1 MNIFRKLFNFFQAK
15 ANTMIDNQYELE
27 DAIEEQLNR
36 LKEELSYTTEH
47 LNKVKALA
55 IRVKNDNDEYA
66 AKAKKSENEAVAV
79 LKKVQLNQIDIYEG
93 DRLAREALIKKE
105 ALLAKVKA
113 TAAERDK
120 LDYKV
125 ELLKGNVAM
134 IQSNISDWEK
144 ELDALKA
151 EIKLIEAEQNI
162 NKQMT
167 HLNAQSIDDRL
178 KFLKEKTQEFQD
190 LKEQPDDYINL
201 DNAVDFTIDD
211 TISKA
216 NEDLK
221 KLKEELGIK
230 NSN

>member
-66 AKAKKSENEAVAV
+66 TKAKKSENEAVAI
-79 LKKVQLNQIDIYEG
+79 LKKVQLNQIDVYEG

-105 ALLAKVKA
+105 ALIAKAKA
-113 TAAERDK
+113 TAAEHDK

-134 IQSNISDWEK
+134 IQSNISDYEK
-144 ELDALKA
+144 ELDTLKA

-190 LKEQPDDYINL
+190 LKAQPDDYINL
-201 DNAVDFTIDD
+201 DDAIDFTLDD
-211 TISKA
+211 TVSKA
-216 NEDLK
+216 NEYLK

>member
-1 MNIFRKLFNFFQAK
+1 ML
-15 ANTMIDNQYELE
+15 
-27 DAIEEQLNR
+27 
-36 LKEELSYTTEH
+36 
-47 LNKVKALA
+47 
-55 IRVKNDNDEYA
+55 
-66 AKAKKSENEAVAV
+66 
-79 LKKVQLNQIDIYEG
+79 
-93 DRLAREALIKKE
+93 KKE

-120 LDYKV
+120 LNYKV

-134 IQSNISDWEK
+134 IQSNISDYEK
-144 ELDALKA
+144 ELDTLKA

-167 HLNAQSIDDRL
+167 HLNAQGIDDRL

-201 DNAVDFTIDD
+201 DDAIDFTLDD
-211 TISKA
+211 TVSKA

-221 KLKEELGIK
+221 KLKEELGI
-230 NSN
+230 

>member
-1 MNIFRKLFNFFQAK
+1 MNIFRKLFIFFQAK

-66 AKAKKSENEAVAV
+66 SKAKKSENEAVAI
-79 LKKVQLNQIDIYEG
+79 LKKVQLNQIDLYEG

-134 IQSNISDWEK
+134 IQSSISDWEK
-144 ELDALKA
+144 ELDTLKA

-178 KFLKEKTQEFQD
+178 KFLKEKKQEFQD
-190 LKEQPDDYINL
+190 LKEQPDDYIYL
-201 DNAVDFTIDD
+201 DNDIDFTLDD
-211 TISKA
+211 TVSKA

>member
-66 AKAKKSENEAVAV
+66 AKAKKSENEAVAI

-105 ALLAKVKA
+105 ALLAKAKA

-125 ELLKGNVAM
+125 ENLEARTSVNSIPEEYHEIRLVA
-134 IQSNISDWEK
+134 
-144 ELDALKA
+144 
-151 EIKLIEAEQNI
+151 
-162 NKQMT
+162 
-167 HLNAQSIDDRL
+167 H
-178 KFLKEKTQEFQD
+178 
-190 LKEQPDDYINL
+190 
-201 DNAVDFTIDD
+201 D
-211 TISKA
+211 TIKSKLL
-216 NEDLK
+216 N
-221 KLKEELGIK
+221 LGK
-230 NSN
+230 SLLLSMVP

>member
-66 AKAKKSENEAVAV
+66 AKAKKSENEAVAI

-201 DNAVDFTIDD
+201 DDAVDFTLDD
-211 TISKA
+211 TVSKA

>member
-1 MNIFRKLFNFFQAK
+1 MNILRKLFNFFQAK

-55 IRVKNDNDEYA
+55 IRVKNDNDEYDT
-66 AKAKKSENEAVAV
+66 KAKKSENEAVAI
-79 LKKVQLNQIDIYEG
+79 LKKVQLNQIDVYEG

-134 IQSNISDWEK
+134 IQSNISDYEK

-151 EIKLIEAEQNI
+151 EIKIIEAEQNI

-201 DNAVDFTIDD
+201 DDAVDFTIDD